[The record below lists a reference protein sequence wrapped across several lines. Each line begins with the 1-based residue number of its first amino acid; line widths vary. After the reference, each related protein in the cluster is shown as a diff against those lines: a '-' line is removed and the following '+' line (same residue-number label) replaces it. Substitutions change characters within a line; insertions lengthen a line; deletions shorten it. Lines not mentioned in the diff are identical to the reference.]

1 MPDEQKPEGS
11 EGPLP
16 AKDEAVKPPVKPAA
30 PVAPAAKPAPPKPA
44 APPPPKPPAV
54 MMATPWDGDL
64 ARDLKERFGDRVKQ
78 TSTYLGQNFIVATP
92 DGVIPVLEYLKLEA
106 DFDYLVDI
114 TAVDWPKRAERFD
127 LVVGKGKQQC
137 GSNE

>member
-1 MPDEQKPEGS
+1 
-11 EGPLP
+11 
-16 AKDEAVKPPVKPAA
+16 
-30 PVAPAAKPAPPKPA
+30 
-44 APPPPKPPAV
+44 
-54 MMATPWDGDL
+54 
-64 ARDLKERFGDRVKQ
+64 
-78 TSTYLGQNFIVATP
+78 VATP

>member
-11 EGPLP
+11 EGPPP
-16 AKDEAVKPPVKPAA
+16 AKEEAAKPPVKPAA
-30 PVAPAAKPAPPKPA
+30 PAAPAAKPVPPKPA

-54 MMATPWDGDL
+54 MMATLWDGDL

-92 DGVIPVLEYLKLEA
+92 DGVIPDRKSIKLETE
-106 DFDYLVDI
+106 L
-114 TAVDWPKRAERFD
+114 E
-127 LVVGKGKQQC
+127 
-137 GSNE
+137 